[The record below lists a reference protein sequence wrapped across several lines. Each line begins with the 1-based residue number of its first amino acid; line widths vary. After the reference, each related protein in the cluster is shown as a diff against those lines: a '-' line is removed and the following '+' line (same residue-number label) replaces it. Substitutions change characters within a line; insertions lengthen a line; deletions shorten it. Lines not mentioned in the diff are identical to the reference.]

1 MSTPTRYPRRS
12 LAGSAEPLGAASVK
26 RLLPK
31 IRHAVFEKG
40 AHGKGS
46 ATHGALYE
54 AGAKTKSEPALR
66 PLLREAL
73 ELLRAPSAEAIGAAD
88 LATLAVAAV
97 LVQRADHE
105 LPLLGLVAS
114 LRGVA
119 DAVRV
124 LALSLGY
131 ELTAA
136 SGGWTTAVW
145 VTTSATVDTRWLERW
160 LPVRHAVCG
169 ADAEAYAEAVAV
181 AQGLR
186 AEREL
191 AQRMPLAFV
200 FPDEPWANEDLAAS
214 AGAGIDCDCLLSAA
228 TDVAVVLAH
237 VERSPRA
244 FPRYAHELVTL
255 LSASDLAAI
264 GAALLPELLKKPAYG
279 PLLKTPPRLVAQA
292 LAQSRTKEVAAVL
305 APYAAHPVLGA
316 IVLGFFRDAP
326 ELAEVGA
333 ASGKAAAVV
342 ARVVAK
348 GGPKE
353 QVETGEAPRIL
364 RDRPW
369 RPAKKD
375 RSAKTKTTLDV
386 PALLG
391 LETER
396 VVLPK
401 DGPRASSLGSYP
413 IRPMTPAERDEWRL
427 DAEDAIPKQGYLCAD
442 YGLHTGTGTTRRYV
456 HTQVP
461 EADCL
466 WAWNTGIAHLRGV
479 PLDLVKRSGLAALP
493 GFIASDWIRWL
504 GEYEGGEELL
514 LATMSYV
521 SPRVA
526 PRLARVAA
534 RRKKYRRSTLAW
546 LAEHAHEAALGLVP
560 DAVGPKGEARSD
572 AEAALLVLARRG
584 LDGEIRAAAT
594 RYGAEALAIIEAL
607 LARDP
612 LAIDVAP
619 PKRPDFLRLAEL
631 PAVLLGDRSGA
642 LDADALDAL
651 VELLQIAPLDVPYPG
666 LEQIREACDPASLGA
681 LAAELLEQW
690 VLGDAPGRHE
700 WMLHA
705 VVHLPSEAG
714 ERRVVAHAREWAR
727 KSQEKAKRACAA
739 LAELATDHAL
749 MHLAHIADTTRF
761 DALQKHARKLVAEA
775 AEARGLSTEE
785 LGDRTVPDV
794 GLDADGSLT
803 LSYGS
808 RRFVALLDETLRPVV
823 HEVTAAGRAGAAR
836 SLPRPNKAD
845 DAEAVKVAQARFER
859 LKEDLEGVADRE
871 RRRLERAMVNGR
883 AWSLADFR
891 EHVMGHPL
899 LVHVARRLVWKATSA
914 SGARLFR
921 IAEDRTLA
929 DVDDSVF
936 TLPEDAS
943 LAIAH
948 PAREPALLEGWPRIF
963 GDYEILQPFEQLG
976 RSVDV
981 PRPGDRES
989 VTLERVSGVVVP
1001 ARKTLGILETR
1012 GYRRDQAGFV
1022 SAFLRDVRAAD
1033 GRALVVTVPLAPGF
1047 EIEILAHAGDQ
1058 TTSAATLA
1066 DAEGNVVPFG
1076 ALDAAAFSELIRDVE
1091 ALRPT

>member
-1 MSTPTRYPRRS
+1 M
-12 LAGSAEPLGAASVK
+12 K

-54 AGAKTKSEPALR
+54 AGANTENETALR
-66 PLLREAL
+66 PR
-73 ELLRAPSAEAIGAAD
+73 LRAALALLAASSAEAIRAAE
-88 LATLAVAAV
+88 LETLAVADV
-97 LVQRADHE
+97 LAQRADHE
-105 LPLLGLVAS
+105 LPFLGLVAS
-114 LRGVA
+114 VRSVA

-124 LALSLGY
+124 FALSLGY
-131 ELTAA
+131 VLTAA

-145 VTTSATVDTRWLERW
+145 VTTSPTVDMRWTARW

-181 AQGLR
+181 AHALR
-186 AEREL
+186 AGREL
-191 AQRMPLAFV
+191 AQRAPLAFA

-214 AGAGIDCDCLLSAA
+214 AGTTVSCDCLLSAA
-228 TDVAVVLAH
+228 SDAAIVRAH
-237 VERSPRA
+237 VERSPHG
-244 FPRYAHELVTL
+244 FPGYAHELVAL
-255 LSASDLAAI
+255 LSAADLAAI
-264 GAALLPELLKKPAYG
+264 GGAVLPELLKKPAYG

-326 ELAEVGA
+326 ELAESGA
-333 ASGKAAAVV
+333 SSGKAAAVV

-348 GGPKE
+348 GGPKASI
-353 QVETGEAPRIL
+353 ETGETPRIL

-369 RPAKKD
+369 RPAKK
-375 RSAKTKTTLDV
+375 SAKTKESLER

-401 DGPRASSLGSYP
+401 DAPRASTLGSYP
-413 IRPMTPAERDEWRL
+413 IRPMTPAERDKWRRE
-427 DAEDAIPKQGYLCAD
+427 AEEAIPKQGYLCAD
-442 YGLHTGTGTTRRYV
+442 YGIDTGTGTTRTYV

-461 EADCL
+461 EDDCL
-466 WAWNTGIAHLRGV
+466 WAWNTGLAHLRGV

-493 GFIASDWIRWL
+493 GFITSAWIRWL
-504 GEYEGGEELL
+504 GEYDGGDELL

-526 PRLARVAA
+526 PRLARIAA
-534 RRKKYRRSTLAW
+534 RRKKYRRPTLAW
-546 LAEHAHEAALGLVP
+546 LAEHANEAALGLVP

-572 AEAALLVLARRG
+572 AEGALLVLGRRG
-584 LDGEIRAAAT
+584 HDREIRAAAT
-594 RYGAEALAIIEAL
+594 RYGAPALALIDAL

-619 PKRPDFLRLAEL
+619 PKRPDFLRLVEL
-631 PAVLLGDRSGA
+631 PAVLLRDRKGT
-642 LDADALDAL
+642 LDADAVDAL

-666 LEQIREACDPASLGA
+666 LEQVKGACDAASLGGFA
-681 LAAELLEQW
+681 IELLEQW

-714 ERRVVAHAREWAR
+714 ERSVVAQAREWAR
-727 KSQEKAKRACAA
+727 KSQEKAKRACVALAA
-739 LAELATDHAL
+739 LGTDYAL

-761 DALQKHARKLVAEA
+761 DALQKHARKLVVEA
-775 AEARGLSTEE
+775 ADARGLSTDE

-794 GLDADGSLT
+794 GLDADGALS
-803 LSYGS
+803 LSYGA
-808 RRFVALLDETLRPVV
+808 RRFVAQLDETLRPVV
-823 HEVTAAGRAGAAR
+823 HEITAAGRSGAAR
-836 SLPRPNKAD
+836 SLPRANKAD
-845 DAEAVKVAQARFER
+845 DAEAVKVAQARFDR

-891 EHVMGHPL
+891 QHVLGHPL
-899 LVHVARRLVWKATSA
+899 LVHVARRLVWKAV
-914 SGARLFR
+914 SGAGTLLFR
-921 IAEDRTLA
+921 IAEDRSLA
-929 DVDDSVF
+929 DVRDASF
-936 TLPEDAS
+936 TLPEDAV

-948 PAREPALLEGWPRIF
+948 PARDPALLQGWPRIF

-976 RSVDV
+976 RSVNV
-981 PRPGDRES
+981 LRPEEREAIA
-989 VTLERVSGVVVP
+989 LDRVSGIVVA

-1033 GRALVVTVPLAPGF
+1033 GRALVARVPLAPGF
-1047 EIEILAHAGDQ
+1047 EIAVLAHAGDQ
-1058 TTSAATLA
+1058 TTAAATLT
-1066 DAEGNVVPFG
+1066 DAEGNAVPFG
-1076 ALDAAAFSELIRDVE
+1076 ALDPAAFSELIRDAE